1 VAKRK
6 QVEDPQGSDFG
17 TVEARRQAFHIVE
30 QPDPG
35 DRATRRVRVEQ
46 DMVEW
51 YLRRNYITTVQADA
65 LKKWQADAYLAGLM
79 PACIGGY
86 GQTVNGG
93 TTEFS
98 DMRVAAIARRGNAII
113 MLTNLSRHAVPM
125 VDAVAVN
132 GKSAGRWMM
141 EHVGG
146 SPHEAMLWL
155 QRFTD
160 ALGKHYGLTR

>member
-1 VAKRK
+1 MARK
-6 QVEDPQGSDFG
+6 KQEEAPQGSDFG
-17 TVEARRQAFHIVE
+17 TPEARRQAFHIVE
-30 QPDPG
+30 QPDPQ
-35 DRATRRVRVEQ
+35 DRATKRVRVEQ

-51 YLRRNYITTVQADA
+51 YLRRSYITTTQADA

-86 GQTVNGG
+86 GQTVQGG
-93 TTEFS
+93 RADFS
-98 DMRVAAIARRGNAII
+98 DMRIAAIARRANAII
-113 MLTNLSRHAVPM
+113 VMTNLSKHAVPM

-146 SPHEAMLWL
+146 SPHEAMIWL

-160 ALGKHYGLTR
+160 GLVKHYGLAR

>member
-1 VAKRK
+1 MAKRK
-6 QVEDPQGSDFG
+6 QAEDPQGSDFG

-51 YLRRNYITTVQADA
+51 YLRRSYITTVQADA

-86 GQTVNGG
+86 GQTVSGG
-93 TTEFS
+93 TAEFS

-113 MLTNLSRHAVPM
+113 KQNVIQEHERILYATVSA
-125 VDAVAVN
+125 
-132 GKSAGRWMM
+132 KSAPRGCMLD
-141 EHVGG
+141 
-146 SPHEAMLWL
+146 EA
-155 QRFTD
+155 RKNTHD
-160 ALGKHYGLTR
+160 LTANR